1 MNTGIEIIAKERQR
15 QIEYKG
21 KRPEQFCDLT
31 QRHYVKAAMS
41 YCFVENHFKN
51 QSENNRMP
59 PLLWPFEKEFFNPD
73 RNNDI
78 RNLAKAGAYIAAEID
93 RLLEIEQKQNP

>member
-1 MNTGIEIIAKERQR
+1 MNAGVDIIAKERQR
-15 QIEYKG
+15 QIEYQG
-21 KRPEQFCDLT
+21 KRPEDLCDLS
-31 QRHYVKAAMS
+31 QRHFVKAAMS
-41 YCFVENHFKN
+41 YCFVENHFRN
-51 QSENNRMP
+51 QSESNTMP
-59 PLLWPFEKEFFNPD
+59 PLLWPFDREFWNPD